1 MKKQNIVVLGGSE
14 LQIPIINY
22 LIGLNDYNI
31 LIFDNNTSCL
41 ASKIKLVNFVNMSNT
56 NHVKI
61 SEYLNKKNIL
71 IHAIITNSDKAIYA
85 KSILDKKYKL
95 DGINEYTALL
105 SFDKSE
111 QLKYCVKHCIKHPLH
126 FLINK
131 NTDLNKINIFPG
143 VLKPVQSSGS
153 RDVIRINDF
162 NELEIEFSKLIN
174 HKYDSLLYQEYIAG
188 EEVSIEGFVIKGK
201 TNIIGIT
208 QKIKF
213 ESSKYFVESGHIFPA
228 EIDILTEKK
237 IINFVNSLLNPLGLI
252 STPFHVEV
260 KVTDHRIILIEF
272 ALRLGGD
279 FITSK
284 LIPLSTGINPIEIL
298 SKIILNN
305 NDYNLTP
312 KKSIQKVG
320 ISYGQDIMKFKNII
334 EDKLNFKKNTI
345 KNSLDR
351 SGYIIGYL

>member
-1 MKKQNIVVLGGSE
+1 
-14 LQIPIINY
+14 
-22 LIGLNDYNI
+22 
-31 LIFDNNTSCL
+31 
-41 ASKIKLVNFVNMSNT
+41 
-56 NHVKI
+56 
-61 SEYLNKKNIL
+61 
-71 IHAIITNSDKAIYA
+71 
-85 KSILDKKYKL
+85 
-95 DGINEYTALL
+95 
-105 SFDKSE
+105 
-111 QLKYCVKHCIKHPLH
+111 
-126 FLINK
+126 
-131 NTDLNKINIFPG
+131 
-143 VLKPVQSSGS
+143 
-153 RDVIRINDF
+153 
-162 NELEIEFSKLIN
+162 
-174 HKYDSLLYQEYIAG
+174 
-188 EEVSIEGFVIKGK
+188 
-201 TNIIGIT
+201 
-208 QKIKF
+208 
-213 ESSKYFVESGHIFPA
+213 
-228 EIDILTEKK
+228 DILTEKK